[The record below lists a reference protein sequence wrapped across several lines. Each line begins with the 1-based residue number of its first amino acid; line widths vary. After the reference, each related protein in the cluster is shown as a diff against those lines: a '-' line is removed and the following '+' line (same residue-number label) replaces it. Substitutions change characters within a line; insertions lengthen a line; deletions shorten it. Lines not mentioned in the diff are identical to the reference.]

1 MHMAL
6 TEYQPGTAFPGKI
19 GRTVADSS
27 PAWPEPNRAKPRAPS
42 IGVSRH
48 HRPEWEHSLFFRTQT
63 PAAHVRSERREA
75 FAHS

>member
-27 PAWPEPNRAKPRAPS
+27 PAWPEPNRAKPGAPNVLF
-42 IGVSRH
+42 GVIDDV
-48 HRPEWEHSLFFRTQT
+48 P
-63 PAAHVRSERREA
+63 
-75 FAHS
+75 

>member
-27 PAWPEPNRAKPRAPS
+27 PAWPEPNRAKPRAPN
-42 IGVSRH
+42 V
-48 HRPEWEHSLFFRTQT
+48 LFWVIDDVGYSQMSAFGGLAFR
-63 PAAHVRSERREA
+63 
-75 FAHS
+75 